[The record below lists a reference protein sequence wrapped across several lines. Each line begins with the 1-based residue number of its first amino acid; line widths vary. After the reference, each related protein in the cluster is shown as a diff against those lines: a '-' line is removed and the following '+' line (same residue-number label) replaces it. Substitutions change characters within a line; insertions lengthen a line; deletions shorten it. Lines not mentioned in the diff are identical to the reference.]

1 MSLLALQRSRLPAEL
16 MSRQPFRKPSTG
28 PELFQIRYLALAIV
42 QKAKQ
47 LKAAAHNN
55 KQAAAAAPSTPASI
69 LSSQASLCTS
79 YPRANGNKMG
89 PPPILKEDSVNKPG
103 ILACLISQPGTDSST
118 TGQILSP
125 EFQVGN

>member
-1 MSLLALQRSRLPAEL
+1 MSLLVVQRSRLPAEF
-16 MSRQPFRKPSTG
+16 MSRQPFRKPSTE
-28 PELFQIRYLALAIV
+28 PELFHIRYLALAIV
-42 QKAKQ
+42 QRAQ
-47 LKAAAHNN
+47 QQKAAAHNN

-79 YPRANGNKMG
+79 YPGANGNKMG
-89 PPPILKEDSVNKPG
+89 QPAILKEDPVNIPG
-103 ILACLISQPGTDSST
+103 ISACLMSQPGTNSST